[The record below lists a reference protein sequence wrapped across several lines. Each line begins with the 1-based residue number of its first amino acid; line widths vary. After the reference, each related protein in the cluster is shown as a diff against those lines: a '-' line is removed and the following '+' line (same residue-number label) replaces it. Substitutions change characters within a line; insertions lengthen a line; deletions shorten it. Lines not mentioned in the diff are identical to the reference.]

1 MILEEKMKR
10 KFLSLFI
17 AVIMVATVLTA
28 CGGNKNKKEDQSN
41 TKQSNSET
49 DSKNNQSKTDS
60 KDGQSKTGSK
70 DGDNG
75 SAQMSKDKLV
85 AELKQRFTL
94 AYFGL
99 ADDNSE
105 IYWAFAPGVKSGMIL
120 IVSADKS
127 QSVFLIG
134 SIEEVG
140 TDSLKITDEK
150 TGKELKVKVEK
161 VSDKPE
167 DGIKLTTEN
176 NRIAVL
182 LPMPADKVI
191 DKMFEAAG
199 E

>member
-1 MILEEKMKR
+1 MKR

-60 KDGQSKTGSK
+60 KDGN
-70 DGDNG
+70 NG

>member
-1 MILEEKMKR
+1 MKR
-10 KFLSLFI
+10 KILSLFI

-134 SIEEVG
+134 SIEKVG

>member
-1 MILEEKMKR
+1 MKR

-28 CGGNKNKKEDQSN
+28 CGGNKNKKEDQNN
-41 TKQSNSET
+41 TKQSNSGT
-49 DSKNNQSKTDS
+49 DSKNNQSNKTDS
-60 KDGQSKTGSK
+60 KDGQSKTDSK

-140 TDSLKITDEK
+140 ADSLKITDEK

>member
-1 MILEEKMKR
+1 MKR

-49 DSKNNQSKTDS
+49 DSKNNQSNKTDS

-161 VSDKPE
+161 ISDKPE

-176 NRIAVL
+176 NHITVL
-182 LPMPADKVI
+182 LPNYEIGRASCRERV
-191 DKMFEAAG
+191 
-199 E
+199 

>member
-10 KFLSLFI
+10 KILSLFI

-105 IYWAFAPGVKSGMIL
+105 IYWAFVPGVKSGMIL

-167 DGIKLTTEN
+167 DGIKLIIEN

>member
-1 MILEEKMKR
+1 MKR

-60 KDGQSKTGSK
+60 KDGQSKTDSK
-70 DGDNG
+70 DGNNG

>member
-1 MILEEKMKR
+1 MKR
-10 KFLSLFI
+10 KILSLFI

-49 DSKNNQSKTDS
+49 DSKNNQSNKTDS
-60 KDGQSKTGSK
+60 KDGQSKTDSK

>member
-1 MILEEKMKR
+1 MKR

>member
-1 MILEEKMKR
+1 MKR
-10 KFLSLFI
+10 KILSLFI

-60 KDGQSKTGSK
+60 KDGQSKIDSK
-70 DGDNG
+70 DGNNG

-127 QSVFLIG
+127 QSVFLI
-134 SIEEVG
+134 IEDRKSV
-140 TDSLKITDEK
+140 
-150 TGKELKVKVEK
+150 V
-161 VSDKPE
+161 
-167 DGIKLTTEN
+167 
-176 NRIAVL
+176 
-182 LPMPADKVI
+182 
-191 DKMFEAAG
+191 
-199 E
+199 

>member
-10 KFLSLFI
+10 KILSLFI

-41 TKQSNSET
+41 TKQSNSEI

>member
-1 MILEEKMKR
+1 MKR

-49 DSKNNQSKTDS
+49 DSKNNQSNKTDS

-70 DGDNG
+70 DGGNG
-75 SAQMSKDKLV
+75 SAQMSKDELV
-85 AELKQRFTL
+85 AELKKRFTL

-105 IYWAFAPGVKSGMIL
+105 IYWAFAPGVKSGMML

-150 TGKELKVKVEK
+150 TGKELKVKAEK

-176 NRIAVL
+176 NSIAVL

-191 DKMFEAAG
+191 DKMFEVAG

>member
-1 MILEEKMKR
+1 MKR

-49 DSKNNQSKTDS
+49 DSKNNQSNKTDS

>member
-1 MILEEKMKR
+1 MKR
-10 KFLSLFI
+10 KILSLFI

-49 DSKNNQSKTDS
+49 DSKNNQSNKTDS

-70 DGDNG
+70 DGGNG
-75 SAQMSKDKLV
+75 SAQMSKDELV
-85 AELKQRFTL
+85 AELKKRFTL

-105 IYWAFAPGVKSGMIL
+105 IYWAFAPGVKSGMML

-150 TGKELKVKVEK
+150 TGKELKVKAEK

-176 NRIAVL
+176 NSIAVL

-191 DKMFEAAG
+191 DKMFEVAG